1 MRYKTLVE
9 IISSLFILLFVY
21 TAVNKWL
28 DHHSFQKTIAQ
39 SPLIGSFAAV
49 VAWLLPIL
57 ELGIAGL
64 LFFEPT
70 RKAGFYAAGSLMFLF
85 TGYIGYMLLSSPHL
99 PCSCGGV
106 LKYLSWR
113 SHLFF
118 NLGWILLAA
127 LGLRLI
133 RGNKIKFEQKGVS

>member
-1 MRYKTLVE
+1 MKYKSVVE

-21 TAVNKWL
+21 TAVSKWL
-28 DHHSFQKTIAQ
+28 DYRSFQNTLKQ

-49 VAWLLPIL
+49 IVWLLPL
-57 ELGIAGL
+57 TELTIAGL
-64 LFFEPT
+64 LFYWPT
-70 RKAGFYAAGSLMFLF
+70 RKLGLYAAGSLMILF
-85 TGYIGYMLLSSPHL
+85 SGYIGYMLLFASHL

-118 NLGWILLAA
+118 NLGFILLAII
-127 LGLRLI
+127 GLRLI
-133 RGNKIKFEQKGVS
+133 REKQNRIYNNRE